1 MHDNANFTEKKF
13 GLLLKIH
20 MYSNVIFD
28 IIICLTK
35 GI

>member
-1 MHDNANFTEKKF
+1 MQIFKKKKI

-28 IIICLTK
+28 IIIYFTK